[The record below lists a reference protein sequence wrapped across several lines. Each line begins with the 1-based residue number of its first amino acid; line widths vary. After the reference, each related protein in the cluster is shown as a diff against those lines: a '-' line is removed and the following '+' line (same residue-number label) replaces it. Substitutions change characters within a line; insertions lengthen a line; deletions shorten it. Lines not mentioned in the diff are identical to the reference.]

1 MAARRIPWHSTAVKG
16 MMRMATA
23 LYAEVYIICLIIDS
37 LLLYWSGKSGSNSA
51 EEQWLRR
58 LLVAF
63 FANFSANLLFTVVN
77 GIRLIPGLVM
87 PGSYLFKTLYHITLA
102 LGVYAWC
109 GYAESQRRDS
119 IFSKKLFRLLS
130 LIPLL
135 IPIAG
140 TLINLKTHALFE
152 ITGDGTYIRHIQ
164 FHYQMAYL
172 VAVSMCFSMPLVRR
186 IPMEFE
192 LNRKSHL
199 ALTASFPLCLL
210 IGWML
215 SNIGEGFPVMCVCVA
230 IELLCMYMDS
240 STNQISLDKLTQ
252 VNNRQNLLSFLEYK
266 LLNHE
271 ESLFL
276 MMMDVDY
283 FKSIND
289 TYGHLEGD
297 EALIHVSK
305 VLKRACGSYQRRP
318 YIARYGGDEFII
330 LLEGSKA
337 ECERLCADIQNTLT
351 EVCASLNKPYSL
363 TLSIGVA
370 RWQPSMG
377 VKDFIEAA
385 DNQLYEIKRNRP
397 PRH

>member
-1 MAARRIPWHSTAVKG
+1 MKG
-16 MMRMATA
+16 KLIMATA
-23 LYAEVYIICLIIDS
+23 LYAEIYVICLIIDG
-37 LLLYWSGKSGSNSA
+37 LLLFWSGKSGSNSA
-51 EEQWLRR
+51 EERWLRW
-58 LLVAF
+58 LLLAF
-63 FANFSANLLFTVVN
+63 FANFTSNLLFTVFN
-77 GIRLIPGLVM
+77 GARPIPGLVV
-87 PGSYLFKTLYHITLA
+87 PASYLLKSLYHITLC

-109 GYAESQRRDS
+109 GYAESQRRNS
-119 IFSKKLFRLLS
+119 IFSKKLFKILS
-130 LIPLL
+130 VIPLL
-135 IPIAG
+135 LPIAG
-140 TLINLKTHALFE
+140 ILLNLKTHALFE
-152 ITGDGTYIRHIQ
+152 ITAEGQYIRHIQ

-172 VAVSMCFSMPLVRR
+172 VAVSLFFSLPLVRR
-186 IPMEFE
+186 IPTEFE
-192 LNRKSHL
+192 PNRKSHL
-199 ALTASFPLCLL
+199 ALTASFPLCILL
-210 IGWML
+210 AWFL
-215 SNIGEGFPVMCVCVA
+215 SNIGEAFPVMCVCVA

-276 MMMDVDY
+276 LMMDVDY
-283 FKSIND
+283 FKTIND

-305 VLKRACGSYQRRP
+305 VLKNACGGYLRRP

-337 ECERLCADIQNTLT
+337 DRDKLREDIQTTLT
-351 EVCASLNKPYSL
+351 EMCANLNKPYSL

-377 VKDFIEAA
+377 VKDFIESA

>member
-1 MAARRIPWHSTAVKG
+1 MV
-16 MMRMATA
+16 TA
-23 LYAEVYIICLIIDS
+23 LYAEVYVICLIIDS
-37 LLLYWSGKSGSNSA
+37 LLLFWSGKSDSNSA

-58 LLVAF
+58 LLLSF
-63 FANFSANLLFTVVN
+63 FANFACNLLFAVFNGVRVIPALVV
-77 GIRLIPGLVM
+77 PA
-87 PGSYLFKTLYHITLA
+87 SYLLKSLYHITLC

-109 GYAESQRRDS
+109 GYAESQRRETV
-119 IFSKKLFRLLS
+119 FSRKLFRWLS

-135 IPIAG
+135 IPVAG
-140 TLINLKTHALFE
+140 VIVNLWTHGLFE
-152 ITGDGTYIRHIQ
+152 ITAEGRYIRHIQ
-164 FHYQMAYL
+164 FHYQMLYL
-172 VAVSMCFSMPLVRR
+172 VAATLFFSLPLIRR
-186 IPMEFE
+186 IPLEFE
-192 LNRKSHL
+192 PNRKSHL
-199 ALTASFPLCLL
+199 ALSASFPLCLL
-210 IGWML
+210 IGWFM
-215 SNIGEGFPVMCVCVA
+215 SNLGEGYPVMCVCVA

-276 MMMDVDY
+276 LMMDVDY

-297 EALIHVSK
+297 DALIHVAK

-318 YIARYGGDEFII
+318 YISRYGGDEFII

-337 ECERLCADIQNTLT
+337 ECDRLCEDIQSTLT

-370 RWQPSMG
+370 RWHPSMG
-377 VKDFIEAA
+377 VKDFIESA
-385 DNQLYEIKRNRP
+385 DNALYEIKRNRP
-397 PRH
+397 PRR